1 MYHIVLLI
9 GCAICLLLNACKFYS
24 ILLTKMITG
33 IWFYALLIKLMPRKF
48 IFLEQIFFRLA
59 AWKFKQFQI
68 FNSNIKFSHASDKVY
83 NAKPTL
89 WIKNT
94 TYVYSLSYSKILF
107 QNVKLT
113 NNYLF
118 TQKEKLYNSFFLL
131 FIYFFCEGRQDSEFC
146 SMQYPGQEIPLIKEL
161 QWYKGII

>member
-113 NNYLF
+113 TNYCSLKKKSYITHFFFYLF
-118 TQKEKLYNSFFLL
+118 IFSV
-131 FIYFFCEGRQDSEFC
+131 
-146 SMQYPGQEIPLIKEL
+146 
-161 QWYKGII
+161 KGDKIQNFVQCNTLAKKFHL